1 MSGFEIPK
9 FLTNSTNRKQFHLF
23 LSSRKLVF
31 FGFVRKLVLFG
42 FVRKLVNCVHVVA
55 KSQ

>member
-1 MSGFEIPK
+1 MFGFEIPK

-23 LSSRKLVF
+23 LSSRKLVL